1 MIQINQLLLAL
12 RMLTRIIDQ
21 LLIHHFDT
29 SNTALL
35 KIFLQNTTFKIE
47 RSWNIGKIQF
57 KLVGKEVNFIQIQV
71 GKMAIHIYK
80 VDKINFKELLNA
92 NQNCRSNFDHHF
104 KISKTAL
111 LIEGARQIGKTF
123 SIRQF
128 GKKFKTYI
136 EINFIEQPEAI
147 SLFKDLSNTKDLLA
161 RLSLFTKQKLIK
173 RDTLIFFDEVQIC
186 PEVITYIKFL
196 VDEGSYNY
204 ILSGSLLGIEIN
216 DLRSVPV
223 GYLTIK
229 RMFPLTFREFALNLG
244 LNSSILENLETSFKE
259 KKPVDDFIHK
269 KMMELFRVYLVVG
282 GMPAAVNRYIET
294 NNLNEVID
302 IQNQI
307 VNLYKKD
314 ITQYDKNNKLA
325 IAQIFELIAPQLNSQ
340 NKRFIIKDIK
350 SGVKFDRYENSFLWL
365 KDAGFAL
372 PVYNVETPKIPLKL
386 SKSRSLFKLFM
397 SDVGL
402 LASEYSQG
410 IQLKIISGDD
420 KLNYGAIFENYIAQ
434 ELTACEHDLYYYN
447 NKKRGELD
455 FLIEYDGEVLPI
467 EVKSGKDYKVHRAL
481 SNIMDCGEFNLNRA
495 LIFNNSNLKV
505 EGKLTYAPIYM
516 AMFLKQEIKD
526 EYSIYKIDLSELN
539 KRF

>member
-1 MIQINQLLLAL
+1 
-12 RMLTRIIDQ
+12 MLTRTVDRILID
-21 LLIHHFDT
+21 
-29 SNTALL
+29 
-35 KIFLQNTTFKIE
+35 
-47 RSWNIGKIQF
+47 
-57 KLVGKEVNFIQIQV
+57 
-71 GKMAIHIYK
+71 
-80 VDKINFKELLNA
+80 
-92 NQNCRSNFDHHF
+92 HF

-420 KLNYGAIFENYIAQ
+420 KLKYGAIFENYIAQ

-526 EYSIYKIDLSELN
+526 EDSIYKIDLSELN

>member
-1 MIQINQLLLAL
+1 
-12 RMLTRIIDQ
+12 MLTRTVDRILID
-21 LLIHHFDT
+21 
-29 SNTALL
+29 
-35 KIFLQNTTFKIE
+35 
-47 RSWNIGKIQF
+47 
-57 KLVGKEVNFIQIQV
+57 
-71 GKMAIHIYK
+71 
-80 VDKINFKELLNA
+80 
-92 NQNCRSNFDHHF
+92 HF

-481 SNIMDCGEFNLNRA
+481 SNIMNCGEFNLNRA

-516 AMFLKQEIKD
+516 AMFLKQEIND
-526 EYSIYKIDLSELN
+526 EDSIYKIDLSELN

>member
-1 MIQINQLLLAL
+1 M
-12 RMLTRIIDQ
+12 
-21 LLIHHFDT
+21 
-29 SNTALL
+29 
-35 KIFLQNTTFKIE
+35 
-47 RSWNIGKIQF
+47 
-57 KLVGKEVNFIQIQV
+57 
-71 GKMAIHIYK
+71 
-80 VDKINFKELLNA
+80 
-92 NQNCRSNFDHHF
+92 
-104 KISKTAL
+104 SKTAL

-204 ILSGSLLGIEIN
+204 ILSGSLLGIENN

-467 EVKSGKDYKVHRAL
+467 EVKSGKDYKVHRAI

-516 AMFLKQEIKD
+516 AMFLKQEIND
-526 EYSIYKIDLSELN
+526 EDSIYKIDLSELN

>member
-1 MIQINQLLLAL
+1 M
-12 RMLTRIIDQ
+12 
-21 LLIHHFDT
+21 
-29 SNTALL
+29 
-35 KIFLQNTTFKIE
+35 
-47 RSWNIGKIQF
+47 
-57 KLVGKEVNFIQIQV
+57 
-71 GKMAIHIYK
+71 
-80 VDKINFKELLNA
+80 
-92 NQNCRSNFDHHF
+92 
-104 KISKTAL
+104 
-111 LIEGARQIGKTF
+111 
-123 SIRQF
+123 
-128 GKKFKTYI
+128 
-136 EINFIEQPEAI
+136 
-147 SLFKDLSNTKDLLA
+147 FKDLSNTKDLLA

-402 LASEYSQG
+402 LASECSQG

-526 EYSIYKIDLSELN
+526 EDSIYKIDLSELN

>member
-1 MIQINQLLLAL
+1 
-12 RMLTRIIDQ
+12 MLTRTVDRILID
-21 LLIHHFDT
+21 
-29 SNTALL
+29 
-35 KIFLQNTTFKIE
+35 
-47 RSWNIGKIQF
+47 
-57 KLVGKEVNFIQIQV
+57 
-71 GKMAIHIYK
+71 
-80 VDKINFKELLNA
+80 
-92 NQNCRSNFDHHF
+92 HF

-229 RMFPLTFREFALNLG
+229 RMFPLTFREFALNLE

-516 AMFLKQEIKD
+516 SMFLKQEIKD
-526 EYSIYKIDLSELN
+526 EDSIYKLDLSELD

>member
-1 MIQINQLLLAL
+1 
-12 RMLTRIIDQ
+12 MLTRTVDRILID
-21 LLIHHFDT
+21 
-29 SNTALL
+29 
-35 KIFLQNTTFKIE
+35 
-47 RSWNIGKIQF
+47 
-57 KLVGKEVNFIQIQV
+57 
-71 GKMAIHIYK
+71 
-80 VDKINFKELLNA
+80 
-92 NQNCRSNFDHHF
+92 HF

-186 PEVITYIKFL
+186 SEVITYIKFL

-365 KDAGFAL
+365 KDAGVAL

-526 EYSIYKIDLSELN
+526 EDSIYKIDLSELN

>member
-1 MIQINQLLLAL
+1 M
-12 RMLTRIIDQ
+12 
-21 LLIHHFDT
+21 
-29 SNTALL
+29 
-35 KIFLQNTTFKIE
+35 
-47 RSWNIGKIQF
+47 
-57 KLVGKEVNFIQIQV
+57 
-71 GKMAIHIYK
+71 
-80 VDKINFKELLNA
+80 
-92 NQNCRSNFDHHF
+92 
-104 KISKTAL
+104 
-111 LIEGARQIGKTF
+111 
-123 SIRQF
+123 
-128 GKKFKTYI
+128 
-136 EINFIEQPEAI
+136 
-147 SLFKDLSNTKDLLA
+147 FKDLSNTKDLLA

-447 NKKRGELD
+447 NKKKGELD

-516 AMFLKQEIKD
+516 AMFLKQEIND
-526 EYSIYKIDLSELN
+526 EDSIYKIDLSELN

>member
-1 MIQINQLLLAL
+1 
-12 RMLTRIIDQ
+12 MLTRTVDRILID
-21 LLIHHFDT
+21 
-29 SNTALL
+29 
-35 KIFLQNTTFKIE
+35 
-47 RSWNIGKIQF
+47 
-57 KLVGKEVNFIQIQV
+57 
-71 GKMAIHIYK
+71 
-80 VDKINFKELLNA
+80 
-92 NQNCRSNFDHHF
+92 HF
-104 KISKTAL
+104 KISKTTL

-147 SLFKDLSNTKDLLA
+147 SLFKELSNTKDLLA

-447 NKKRGELD
+447 NKKRVELD

-526 EYSIYKIDLSELN
+526 EDSIYKIDLSELN

>member
-1 MIQINQLLLAL
+1 
-12 RMLTRIIDQ
+12 MLTRTVDRILID
-21 LLIHHFDT
+21 
-29 SNTALL
+29 
-35 KIFLQNTTFKIE
+35 
-47 RSWNIGKIQF
+47 
-57 KLVGKEVNFIQIQV
+57 
-71 GKMAIHIYK
+71 
-80 VDKINFKELLNA
+80 
-92 NQNCRSNFDHHF
+92 HF

-136 EINFIEQPEAI
+136 EINFIEQPVAI

-173 RDTLIFFDEVQIC
+173 RDTLIFFDEVQIS

-365 KDAGFAL
+365 KDAGVAL

-516 AMFLKQEIKD
+516 AMFLKQEIND
-526 EYSIYKIDLSELN
+526 EDSIYKIDLSELN

>member
-1 MIQINQLLLAL
+1 
-12 RMLTRIIDQ
+12 MLTRTVDRILID
-21 LLIHHFDT
+21 
-29 SNTALL
+29 
-35 KIFLQNTTFKIE
+35 
-47 RSWNIGKIQF
+47 
-57 KLVGKEVNFIQIQV
+57 
-71 GKMAIHIYK
+71 
-80 VDKINFKELLNA
+80 
-92 NQNCRSNFDHHF
+92 HF

-294 NNLNEVID
+294 NNLNEGID

-516 AMFLKQEIKD
+516 AMFLKQEIND
-526 EYSIYKIDLSELN
+526 EDSIYKIDLSELN

>member
-1 MIQINQLLLAL
+1 
-12 RMLTRIIDQ
+12 MLTRTVDRILID
-21 LLIHHFDT
+21 
-29 SNTALL
+29 
-35 KIFLQNTTFKIE
+35 
-47 RSWNIGKIQF
+47 
-57 KLVGKEVNFIQIQV
+57 
-71 GKMAIHIYK
+71 
-80 VDKINFKELLNA
+80 
-92 NQNCRSNFDHHF
+92 HF

-147 SLFKDLSNTKDLLA
+147 SLFKDLSNTKALLA

-229 RMFPLTFREFALNLG
+229 SMFPLTFREFALNLG

-302 IQNQI
+302 TQNQI

-447 NKKRGELD
+447 NKKKGELD

-516 AMFLKQEIKD
+516 AMFLKQEIND
-526 EYSIYKIDLSELN
+526 EDSIYKIDLSELN

>member
-1 MIQINQLLLAL
+1 
-12 RMLTRIIDQ
+12 MLTRTVDRILID
-21 LLIHHFDT
+21 
-29 SNTALL
+29 
-35 KIFLQNTTFKIE
+35 
-47 RSWNIGKIQF
+47 
-57 KLVGKEVNFIQIQV
+57 
-71 GKMAIHIYK
+71 
-80 VDKINFKELLNA
+80 
-92 NQNCRSNFDHHF
+92 HF

-365 KDAGFAL
+365 KDAAVAL

-526 EYSIYKIDLSELN
+526 EDSIYKIDLSELN

>member
-1 MIQINQLLLAL
+1 
-12 RMLTRIIDQ
+12 MLTRTVDRILID
-21 LLIHHFDT
+21 
-29 SNTALL
+29 
-35 KIFLQNTTFKIE
+35 
-47 RSWNIGKIQF
+47 
-57 KLVGKEVNFIQIQV
+57 
-71 GKMAIHIYK
+71 
-80 VDKINFKELLNA
+80 
-92 NQNCRSNFDHHF
+92 HF

-186 PEVITYIKFL
+186 PEVIAYIKFL

-365 KDAGFAL
+365 KDAGVAL

-526 EYSIYKIDLSELN
+526 EDSIYKIDLSELN

>member
-1 MIQINQLLLAL
+1 
-12 RMLTRIIDQ
+12 MLTRTVDRILID
-21 LLIHHFDT
+21 
-29 SNTALL
+29 
-35 KIFLQNTTFKIE
+35 
-47 RSWNIGKIQF
+47 
-57 KLVGKEVNFIQIQV
+57 
-71 GKMAIHIYK
+71 
-80 VDKINFKELLNA
+80 
-92 NQNCRSNFDHHF
+92 HF

-526 EYSIYKIDLSELN
+526 EDSIYKIDLSELN

>member
-1 MIQINQLLLAL
+1 
-12 RMLTRIIDQ
+12 MLTRTVDRILID
-21 LLIHHFDT
+21 
-29 SNTALL
+29 
-35 KIFLQNTTFKIE
+35 
-47 RSWNIGKIQF
+47 
-57 KLVGKEVNFIQIQV
+57 
-71 GKMAIHIYK
+71 
-80 VDKINFKELLNA
+80 
-92 NQNCRSNFDHHF
+92 HF

-481 SNIMDCGEFNLNRA
+481 SNIMDCGEFNLNKA

-526 EYSIYKIDLSELN
+526 EDSIYKIDLSELN

>member
-1 MIQINQLLLAL
+1 
-12 RMLTRIIDQ
+12 MLTRTVDRILID
-21 LLIHHFDT
+21 
-29 SNTALL
+29 
-35 KIFLQNTTFKIE
+35 
-47 RSWNIGKIQF
+47 
-57 KLVGKEVNFIQIQV
+57 
-71 GKMAIHIYK
+71 
-80 VDKINFKELLNA
+80 
-92 NQNCRSNFDHHF
+92 HF

-365 KDAGFAL
+365 KDAGVAL
-372 PVYNVETPKIPLKL
+372 PVYNVDTPKIPLKL

-526 EYSIYKIDLSELN
+526 EDSIYKIDLSELN

>member
-1 MIQINQLLLAL
+1 
-12 RMLTRIIDQ
+12 MLTRTVDRILID
-21 LLIHHFDT
+21 
-29 SNTALL
+29 
-35 KIFLQNTTFKIE
+35 
-47 RSWNIGKIQF
+47 
-57 KLVGKEVNFIQIQV
+57 
-71 GKMAIHIYK
+71 
-80 VDKINFKELLNA
+80 
-92 NQNCRSNFDHHF
+92 HF

-223 GYLTIK
+223 GYQTIK

-526 EYSIYKIDLSELN
+526 EDSIYKIDLSELN

>member
-1 MIQINQLLLAL
+1 
-12 RMLTRIIDQ
+12 MLTRTVDRILID
-21 LLIHHFDT
+21 
-29 SNTALL
+29 
-35 KIFLQNTTFKIE
+35 
-47 RSWNIGKIQF
+47 
-57 KLVGKEVNFIQIQV
+57 
-71 GKMAIHIYK
+71 
-80 VDKINFKELLNA
+80 
-92 NQNCRSNFDHHF
+92 HF

-128 GKKFKTYI
+128 GKKSKTYI

-350 SGVKFDRYENSFLWL
+350 LGVKFDRYENSFLWL

-434 ELTACEHDLYYYN
+434 EITACEHDLYYYN

-526 EYSIYKIDLSELN
+526 EDSIYKIDLSELN

>member
-1 MIQINQLLLAL
+1 
-12 RMLTRIIDQ
+12 MLTRTVDRILID
-21 LLIHHFDT
+21 
-29 SNTALL
+29 
-35 KIFLQNTTFKIE
+35 
-47 RSWNIGKIQF
+47 
-57 KLVGKEVNFIQIQV
+57 
-71 GKMAIHIYK
+71 
-80 VDKINFKELLNA
+80 
-92 NQNCRSNFDHHF
+92 HF

-294 NNLNEVID
+294 NNLNEVIE

-526 EYSIYKIDLSELN
+526 EDSIYKIDLSELN

>member
-1 MIQINQLLLAL
+1 
-12 RMLTRIIDQ
+12 MLTRTVDRILID
-21 LLIHHFDT
+21 
-29 SNTALL
+29 
-35 KIFLQNTTFKIE
+35 
-47 RSWNIGKIQF
+47 
-57 KLVGKEVNFIQIQV
+57 
-71 GKMAIHIYK
+71 
-80 VDKINFKELLNA
+80 
-92 NQNCRSNFDHHF
+92 HF
-104 KISKTAL
+104 KISKTPL

-147 SLFKDLSNTKDLLA
+147 SLFKELSNTKDLLA

-516 AMFLKQEIKD
+516 AMFLKQEISD
-526 EYSIYKIDLSELN
+526 EDSIYKIDLSELN

>member
-1 MIQINQLLLAL
+1 
-12 RMLTRIIDQ
+12 MLTRTVDRILID
-21 LLIHHFDT
+21 
-29 SNTALL
+29 
-35 KIFLQNTTFKIE
+35 
-47 RSWNIGKIQF
+47 
-57 KLVGKEVNFIQIQV
+57 
-71 GKMAIHIYK
+71 
-80 VDKINFKELLNA
+80 
-92 NQNCRSNFDHHF
+92 HF

-136 EINFIEQPEAI
+136 EINFIEQPVAI

-325 IAQIFELIAPQLNSQ
+325 IAQLFELIAPQLNSQ

-481 SNIMDCGEFNLNRA
+481 SNIMDCGEFNLNKA

-526 EYSIYKIDLSELN
+526 EDSIYKIDLSELN

>member
-1 MIQINQLLLAL
+1 
-12 RMLTRIIDQ
+12 MLTRTVDRILID
-21 LLIHHFDT
+21 
-29 SNTALL
+29 
-35 KIFLQNTTFKIE
+35 
-47 RSWNIGKIQF
+47 
-57 KLVGKEVNFIQIQV
+57 
-71 GKMAIHIYK
+71 
-80 VDKINFKELLNA
+80 
-92 NQNCRSNFDHHF
+92 HF

-147 SLFKDLSNTKDLLA
+147 YLFKDLSNTKDLLA

-186 PEVITYIKFL
+186 PEIITYIKFL
-196 VDEGSYNY
+196 VDEGTYNY

-505 EGKLTYAPIYM
+505 EGKLTYAPIYL

-526 EYSIYKIDLSELN
+526 EDSIYKIDLSELN

>member
-1 MIQINQLLLAL
+1 
-12 RMLTRIIDQ
+12 MLTRTVDRILID
-21 LLIHHFDT
+21 
-29 SNTALL
+29 
-35 KIFLQNTTFKIE
+35 
-47 RSWNIGKIQF
+47 
-57 KLVGKEVNFIQIQV
+57 
-71 GKMAIHIYK
+71 
-80 VDKINFKELLNA
+80 
-92 NQNCRSNFDHHF
+92 HF

-186 PEVITYIKFL
+186 PEIITYIKFL

-204 ILSGSLLGIEIN
+204 ILSGSLLEIEIN

-365 KDAGFAL
+365 KDAGVAL

-526 EYSIYKIDLSELN
+526 EDSIYKIDLSELN

>member
-1 MIQINQLLLAL
+1 
-12 RMLTRIIDQ
+12 MLTRTVDRILID
-21 LLIHHFDT
+21 
-29 SNTALL
+29 
-35 KIFLQNTTFKIE
+35 
-47 RSWNIGKIQF
+47 
-57 KLVGKEVNFIQIQV
+57 
-71 GKMAIHIYK
+71 
-80 VDKINFKELLNA
+80 
-92 NQNCRSNFDHHF
+92 HF

-186 PEVITYIKFL
+186 PEIITYIKFL

-204 ILSGSLLGIEIN
+204 ILSGSLLEIEIN

-269 KMMELFRVYLVVG
+269 KMMELSRVYLVVG

-372 PVYNVETPKIPLKL
+372 PVYNVETPKIPLEL

-420 KLNYGAIFENYIAQ
+420 KLNCGAIFENYIAQ

-526 EYSIYKIDLSELN
+526 EDSIYKIDLSELN

>member
-1 MIQINQLLLAL
+1 
-12 RMLTRIIDQ
+12 MLTRTVDRILID
-21 LLIHHFDT
+21 
-29 SNTALL
+29 
-35 KIFLQNTTFKIE
+35 
-47 RSWNIGKIQF
+47 
-57 KLVGKEVNFIQIQV
+57 
-71 GKMAIHIYK
+71 
-80 VDKINFKELLNA
+80 
-92 NQNCRSNFDHHF
+92 HF

-372 PVYNVETPKIPLKL
+372 PVYNVETPKIPLEL

-455 FLIEYDGEVLPI
+455 FLIAYDGEVLPI

-526 EYSIYKIDLSELN
+526 EDSIYKIDLSELN

>member
-1 MIQINQLLLAL
+1 
-12 RMLTRIIDQ
+12 MLTRTVDRILID
-21 LLIHHFDT
+21 
-29 SNTALL
+29 
-35 KIFLQNTTFKIE
+35 
-47 RSWNIGKIQF
+47 
-57 KLVGKEVNFIQIQV
+57 
-71 GKMAIHIYK
+71 
-80 VDKINFKELLNA
+80 
-92 NQNCRSNFDHHF
+92 HF

-397 SDVGL
+397 SDVEL

-526 EYSIYKIDLSELN
+526 EDSIYKIDLSELN

>member
-1 MIQINQLLLAL
+1 
-12 RMLTRIIDQ
+12 MLTRNVDRILID
-21 LLIHHFDT
+21 
-29 SNTALL
+29 
-35 KIFLQNTTFKIE
+35 
-47 RSWNIGKIQF
+47 
-57 KLVGKEVNFIQIQV
+57 
-71 GKMAIHIYK
+71 
-80 VDKINFKELLNA
+80 
-92 NQNCRSNFDHHF
+92 HF

-386 SKSRSLFKLFM
+386 SKSRRLFKLFM

-526 EYSIYKIDLSELN
+526 EDSIYKLDLSELN

>member
-1 MIQINQLLLAL
+1 
-12 RMLTRIIDQ
+12 MLTRTVDRILID
-21 LLIHHFDT
+21 
-29 SNTALL
+29 
-35 KIFLQNTTFKIE
+35 
-47 RSWNIGKIQF
+47 
-57 KLVGKEVNFIQIQV
+57 
-71 GKMAIHIYK
+71 
-80 VDKINFKELLNA
+80 
-92 NQNCRSNFDHHF
+92 HF

-365 KDAGFAL
+365 KDAGVAL

-481 SNIMDCGEFNLNRA
+481 SNIMDCGEFNLNKA

-516 AMFLKQEIKD
+516 AMFLKQEIKEED
-526 EYSIYKIDLSELN
+526 SIYKIDLSELN

>member
-1 MIQINQLLLAL
+1 
-12 RMLTRIIDQ
+12 MLTRTVDRILID
-21 LLIHHFDT
+21 
-29 SNTALL
+29 
-35 KIFLQNTTFKIE
+35 
-47 RSWNIGKIQF
+47 
-57 KLVGKEVNFIQIQV
+57 
-71 GKMAIHIYK
+71 
-80 VDKINFKELLNA
+80 
-92 NQNCRSNFDHHF
+92 HF

-161 RLSLFTKQKLIK
+161 RLSIFTKQKLIK

-372 PVYNVETPKIPLKL
+372 PVYNVETPKIPLEL

-420 KLNYGAIFENYIAQ
+420 KLNCGAIFENYIAQ

-526 EYSIYKIDLSELN
+526 EDSIYHIDLSELN

>member
-1 MIQINQLLLAL
+1 
-12 RMLTRIIDQ
+12 MLTRTVDRILID
-21 LLIHHFDT
+21 
-29 SNTALL
+29 
-35 KIFLQNTTFKIE
+35 
-47 RSWNIGKIQF
+47 
-57 KLVGKEVNFIQIQV
+57 
-71 GKMAIHIYK
+71 
-80 VDKINFKELLNA
+80 
-92 NQNCRSNFDHHF
+92 HF

-282 GMPAAVNRYIET
+282 GIPAAVNRYIET

-516 AMFLKQEIKD
+516 AIFLKQEIND
-526 EYSIYKIDLSELN
+526 EDSIYKIDLSELN

>member
-1 MIQINQLLLAL
+1 
-12 RMLTRIIDQ
+12 MLTRTVDRILID
-21 LLIHHFDT
+21 
-29 SNTALL
+29 
-35 KIFLQNTTFKIE
+35 
-47 RSWNIGKIQF
+47 
-57 KLVGKEVNFIQIQV
+57 
-71 GKMAIHIYK
+71 
-80 VDKINFKELLNA
+80 
-92 NQNCRSNFDHHF
+92 HF

-147 SLFKDLSNTKDLLA
+147 YLFKDLSNTKDLLA

-186 PEVITYIKFL
+186 PEIITYIKFL

-434 ELTACEHDLYYYN
+434 EITACEHDLYYYN

-526 EYSIYKIDLSELN
+526 EDSIYKIDLSELN

>member
-1 MIQINQLLLAL
+1 M
-12 RMLTRIIDQ
+12 
-21 LLIHHFDT
+21 
-29 SNTALL
+29 
-35 KIFLQNTTFKIE
+35 
-47 RSWNIGKIQF
+47 
-57 KLVGKEVNFIQIQV
+57 
-71 GKMAIHIYK
+71 
-80 VDKINFKELLNA
+80 
-92 NQNCRSNFDHHF
+92 
-104 KISKTAL
+104 
-111 LIEGARQIGKTF
+111 
-123 SIRQF
+123 
-128 GKKFKTYI
+128 
-136 EINFIEQPEAI
+136 
-147 SLFKDLSNTKDLLA
+147 FKDLSNTKDLLA

-434 ELTACEHDLYYYN
+434 EITACEHDLYYYN

-526 EYSIYKIDLSELN
+526 EDSIYKIDLSELN

>member
-1 MIQINQLLLAL
+1 
-12 RMLTRIIDQ
+12 MLTRTVDRILID
-21 LLIHHFDT
+21 
-29 SNTALL
+29 
-35 KIFLQNTTFKIE
+35 
-47 RSWNIGKIQF
+47 
-57 KLVGKEVNFIQIQV
+57 
-71 GKMAIHIYK
+71 
-80 VDKINFKELLNA
+80 
-92 NQNCRSNFDHHF
+92 HF

-216 DLRSVPV
+216 ALRSVPV

-481 SNIMDCGEFNLNRA
+481 SNIMDCGEFNLNKA

-516 AMFLKQEIKD
+516 AMFLKQEIKEED
-526 EYSIYKIDLSELN
+526 SIYKIDLSELN

>member
-1 MIQINQLLLAL
+1 
-12 RMLTRIIDQ
+12 MLTRTVDRILID
-21 LLIHHFDT
+21 
-29 SNTALL
+29 
-35 KIFLQNTTFKIE
+35 
-47 RSWNIGKIQF
+47 
-57 KLVGKEVNFIQIQV
+57 
-71 GKMAIHIYK
+71 
-80 VDKINFKELLNA
+80 
-92 NQNCRSNFDHHF
+92 HF

-136 EINFIEQPEAI
+136 EINFIEQPVAI

-282 GMPAAVNRYIET
+282 GMPATVNRYIET

-516 AMFLKQEIKD
+516 AMFLKQEIND
-526 EYSIYKIDLSELN
+526 EDSIYKIDLSELN

>member
-1 MIQINQLLLAL
+1 M
-12 RMLTRIIDQ
+12 
-21 LLIHHFDT
+21 
-29 SNTALL
+29 
-35 KIFLQNTTFKIE
+35 
-47 RSWNIGKIQF
+47 
-57 KLVGKEVNFIQIQV
+57 
-71 GKMAIHIYK
+71 
-80 VDKINFKELLNA
+80 
-92 NQNCRSNFDHHF
+92 
-104 KISKTAL
+104 
-111 LIEGARQIGKTF
+111 
-123 SIRQF
+123 
-128 GKKFKTYI
+128 
-136 EINFIEQPEAI
+136 
-147 SLFKDLSNTKDLLA
+147 FKDLSNTKDLLA

-229 RMFPLTFREFALNLG
+229 RMFPLTFREFALNLE

-365 KDAGFAL
+365 KDAGVAL

-526 EYSIYKIDLSELN
+526 EDSIYKIDLSELN

>member
-1 MIQINQLLLAL
+1 
-12 RMLTRIIDQ
+12 MLTRTVDRILID
-21 LLIHHFDT
+21 
-29 SNTALL
+29 
-35 KIFLQNTTFKIE
+35 
-47 RSWNIGKIQF
+47 
-57 KLVGKEVNFIQIQV
+57 
-71 GKMAIHIYK
+71 
-80 VDKINFKELLNA
+80 
-92 NQNCRSNFDHHF
+92 HF

-282 GMPAAVNRYIET
+282 GIPAAVNRYIET

-365 KDAGFAL
+365 KDAGVAL

-397 SDVGL
+397 SDVEL

-516 AMFLKQEIKD
+516 AMFLKQEIND
-526 EYSIYKIDLSELN
+526 EDSIYKIDLSELN

>member
-1 MIQINQLLLAL
+1 
-12 RMLTRIIDQ
+12 MLTRTVDRILID
-21 LLIHHFDT
+21 
-29 SNTALL
+29 
-35 KIFLQNTTFKIE
+35 
-47 RSWNIGKIQF
+47 
-57 KLVGKEVNFIQIQV
+57 
-71 GKMAIHIYK
+71 
-80 VDKINFKELLNA
+80 
-92 NQNCRSNFDHHF
+92 HF

-229 RMFPLTFREFALNLG
+229 RMFPLTFREFALNLE

-434 ELTACEHDLYYYN
+434 EITACEHDLYYYN

-526 EYSIYKIDLSELN
+526 EDSIYKIDLSELN

>member
-1 MIQINQLLLAL
+1 M
-12 RMLTRIIDQ
+12 
-21 LLIHHFDT
+21 
-29 SNTALL
+29 
-35 KIFLQNTTFKIE
+35 
-47 RSWNIGKIQF
+47 
-57 KLVGKEVNFIQIQV
+57 
-71 GKMAIHIYK
+71 
-80 VDKINFKELLNA
+80 
-92 NQNCRSNFDHHF
+92 
-104 KISKTAL
+104 
-111 LIEGARQIGKTF
+111 
-123 SIRQF
+123 
-128 GKKFKTYI
+128 
-136 EINFIEQPEAI
+136 
-147 SLFKDLSNTKDLLA
+147 FKDLSNTKDLLA

-229 RMFPLTFREFALNLG
+229 RMFPLTFREFALNLE

-481 SNIMDCGEFNLNRA
+481 SNIMDSGEFNLNRA

-526 EYSIYKIDLSELN
+526 EDSIYKIDLSELN

>member
-1 MIQINQLLLAL
+1 
-12 RMLTRIIDQ
+12 MLTRTVDRILID
-21 LLIHHFDT
+21 
-29 SNTALL
+29 
-35 KIFLQNTTFKIE
+35 
-47 RSWNIGKIQF
+47 
-57 KLVGKEVNFIQIQV
+57 
-71 GKMAIHIYK
+71 
-80 VDKINFKELLNA
+80 
-92 NQNCRSNFDHHF
+92 HF

-229 RMFPLTFREFALNLG
+229 RMFPLTFREFELNLG

-350 SGVKFDRYENSFLWL
+350 SGVKFDKYENSFLWL

-526 EYSIYKIDLSELN
+526 EDSIYKIDLSELN

>member
-1 MIQINQLLLAL
+1 
-12 RMLTRIIDQ
+12 MLTRTVDRILID
-21 LLIHHFDT
+21 
-29 SNTALL
+29 
-35 KIFLQNTTFKIE
+35 
-47 RSWNIGKIQF
+47 
-57 KLVGKEVNFIQIQV
+57 
-71 GKMAIHIYK
+71 
-80 VDKINFKELLNA
+80 
-92 NQNCRSNFDHHF
+92 HF

-196 VDEGSYNY
+196 VDEESYNY

-282 GMPAAVNRYIET
+282 GMTAAVNRYIET

-420 KLNYGAIFENYIAQ
+420 KLNYVAIFENYIAQ

-516 AMFLKQEIKD
+516 AMFLKQEIND
-526 EYSIYKIDLSELN
+526 EDSIYKIDLSELN